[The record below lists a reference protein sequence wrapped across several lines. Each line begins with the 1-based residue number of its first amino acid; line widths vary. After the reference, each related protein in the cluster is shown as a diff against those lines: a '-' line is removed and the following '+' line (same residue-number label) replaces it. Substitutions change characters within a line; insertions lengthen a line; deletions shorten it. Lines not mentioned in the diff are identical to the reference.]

1 MNAGKGDRVLGGR
14 FRPARRAGLLTVE
27 LDGEAVI
34 FDAVTQVVHALNVTG
49 TLVWH
54 AADGTSTL
62 DDLVTWLAGS
72 YALPSDDVRD
82 EVIKMVQDLL
92 DIALLDDPQT
102 SLPSKLPPIQ

>member
-1 MNAGKGDRVLGGR
+1 MNAGQGDRVLGGD
-14 FRPARRAGLLTVE
+14 FRPARRAGLLSVE
-27 LDGEAVI
+27 LDGEVVI

-62 DDLVTWLAGS
+62 DDLVAWLAGS
-72 YALPSDDVRD
+72 YALTCDDVRC

-92 DIALLDDPQT
+92 DNALLE
-102 SLPSKLPPIQ
+102 LPPIQ